1 MPSLNNTDTEG
12 TISPTL
18 YRQFKRASDTSPYM
32 SDNSSSML
40 EQSKQLIR
48 ALRESQ
54 KASEKTLMESEFLSA
69 SDEELVTPTPD
80 KIESNSK

>member
-1 MPSLNNTDTEG
+1 
-12 TISPTL
+12 
-18 YRQFKRASDTSPYM
+18 
-32 SDNSSSML
+32 ML

-54 KASEKTLMESEFLSA
+54 KASEKTLMESELSSA
-69 SDEELVTPTPD
+69 SDEELATPTPD

>member
-1 MPSLNNTDTEG
+1 
-12 TISPTL
+12 
-18 YRQFKRASDTSPYM
+18 M